1 MNPASVRVSE
11 SQSSIKTMKNQ
22 IETTPEQRIWSPQLR
37 YIMLVM
43 LVIIGTLFLILLKD
57 QMTLIIVSLSIAF
70 VLMPLIGFFQKRLR
84 LPRAV
89 AVLIAYVLG
98 LAFLALISTLI
109 IPALIDRITD
119 FANQDWPAVFDS
131 VDQWLADLIRQ
142 LEVENLQIG
151 SQKIDLTVPLVE
163 VRNWFNS
170 LGSSKIDMSAVL
182 NEWSTIL
189 SSAFSIGKNVFSTL
203 LSLITVTM
211 ISIHVANDG
220 EKLQGKIVAIFKP
233 QYHPEVDELLT
244 QLRHVWTKFFA
255 GELKLMAVIGIMTT
269 VFCYALGLKW
279 ALLLGIIAGFLEI
292 IPNIGP
298 IISAIPA
305 LFAAAVFGSSYY
317 PLDHWLVILI
327 TLIGYV
333 LIQQFENAI
342 IVPRIMSNA
351 VGVHPVILII
361 GILVLSSKF
370 GVLGALLAAPLLG
383 MVKVFSAFVLAKLRE
398 EDPYPY
404 LYAAS
409 GSEADIRSEN

>member
-1 MNPASVRVSE
+1 MNDPM
-11 SQSSIKTMKNQ
+11 KTTAEN
-22 IETTPEQRIWSPQLR
+22 RIWSPQLR
-37 YIMLVM
+37 YILLVM
-43 LVIIGTLFLILLKD
+43 MVLIGAGFLVLLRD
-57 QMTLIIVSLSIAF
+57 QMTLIIVSLGISF
-70 VLMPLIGFFQKRLR
+70 VLMPLIGFLQTKLR
-84 LPRAV
+84 LPRGI

-98 LAFLALISTLI
+98 FALLVLISTLI
-109 IPALIDRITD
+109 IPAIVERITD
-119 FANQDWPAVFDS
+119 FLNQDWPAVFDR
-131 VDQWLADLIRQ
+131 VDQWLADLIVQ

-163 VRNWFNS
+163 VRSWFNS
-170 LGSSKIDMSAVL
+170 LGSSKIDMSALL

-220 EKLQGKIVAIFKP
+220 DKLQGKIVAVFKP
-233 QYHPEVDELLT
+233 QYHPEIDELLT

-255 GELKLMAVIGIMTT
+255 GQLKLMLVIGIMTT
-269 VFCYALGLKW
+269 IFCYALGLKW

-305 LFAAAVFGSSYY
+305 IFAAAVFGSSYY
-317 PLDHWLVILI
+317 PLEPWLVVLI
-327 TLIGYV
+327 TIIGYV
-333 LIQQFENAI
+333 LIQQFENVI
-342 IVPRIMSNA
+342 IVPRIMSDA

-361 GILVLSSKF
+361 GILVLSNKL
-370 GVLGALLAAPLLG
+370 GVIGALLAAPLLG
-383 MVKVFSAFVLAKLRE
+383 MVKVFSAYVLAKLRE

-404 LYAAS
+404 LYAEPE
-409 GSEADIRSEN
+409 SETELG

>member
-1 MNPASVRVSE
+1 
-11 SQSSIKTMKNQ
+11 MKNQ
-22 IETTPEQRIWSPQLR
+22 IKTAPEKRIWSPQLR

-57 QMTLIIVSLSIAF
+57 QMTLIIVALSISF
-70 VLMPLIGFFQKRLR
+70 ILMPLIGFFQKRLR

-119 FANQDWPAVFDS
+119 FVNQDWPAVFDS

-170 LGSSKIDMSAVL
+170 LGSSKIDMNAVL

-305 LFAAAVFGSSYY
+305 IFAAAVFGSSYY

-342 IVPRIMSNA
+342 VVPRIMSDA

-404 LYAAS
+404 LYAGS
-409 GSEADIRSEN
+409 GSETDIRSEN